1 MCVCVGESV
10 LARVVISR
18 EKDKMRYV
26 CSIHPHCLG
35 FEVTVS
41 LVFWFRDAFLPELSS
56 DSLVS

>member
-1 MCVCVGESV
+1 MCVRESV
-10 LARVVISR
+10 LARMVISR
-18 EKDKMRYV
+18 EKDKMRYA

-41 LVFWFRDAFLPELSS
+41 LLFWFRDEFLPELSS